1 MIRSNRIGQ
10 TLQVVIKD
18 LFPDASKS
26 NVKKWI
32 LQGRVKVN
40 SKIVRQVQYI
50 VKPDDKIEYSKS
62 AFPDKIKKYPFHVF
76 FEDRY
81 LIIVEKS
88 SGLLTYGEKESGG
101 TSLYKIMSD
110 FLKDQEHG
118 REQLYVVHRLDREVS
133 GIVLFAKTEK
143 IQKKLKDQ
151 WRQTCKRYF
160 ALVEGEVRQREGT
173 VHNWLIEGNNLK
185 VYSTSKREGAKMA
198 ITHFRVKEIREGNTL
213 LDVELETG
221 RKHQIRVH
229 LSGMGHPIIGD
240 YRYGANNRIKRRIR
254 LHAYYFSFYHPIT
267 KQFMEFTSSMP
278 RGFLVLGAEDEKY
291 K

>member
-110 FLKDQEHG
+110 FLKDQ
-118 REQLYVVHRLDREVS
+118 
-133 GIVLFAKTEK
+133 
-143 IQKKLKDQ
+143 
-151 WRQTCKRYF
+151 
-160 ALVEGEVRQREGT
+160 
-173 VHNWLIEGNNLK
+173 
-185 VYSTSKREGAKMA
+185 
-198 ITHFRVKEIREGNTL
+198 
-213 LDVELETG
+213 
-221 RKHQIRVH
+221 
-229 LSGMGHPIIGD
+229 
-240 YRYGANNRIKRRIR
+240 
-254 LHAYYFSFYHPIT
+254 
-267 KQFMEFTSSMP
+267 
-278 RGFLVLGAEDEKY
+278 
-291 K
+291 